1 MLSIAPSCR
10 TDGGLGVFIGS
21 PQTKCIYVV
30 SSVDGEQE
38 RMIKVAGGWRAHITQ
53 SYVLLIGGWWWWKA
67 SVILFFVSERSQ
79 EAANNIY
86 YDFIKSAW

>member
-38 RMIKVAGGWRAHITQ
+38 RMIKVAGGVVCSTDRGMVVVEGECY
-53 SYVLLIGGWWWWKA
+53 SLL
-67 SVILFFVSERSQ
+67 VSERSE
-79 EAANNIY
+79 EAPNNIY
-86 YDFIKSAW
+86 YDFIKRAW